1 MTLMSKIC
9 GVSTSTVLDY
19 IINHPYSPAL
29 IGFIVN
35 FSKSKRYVKI
45 ERLKKLLIIDKK
57 KCKFVAVLVKPD
69 NNDLE
74 KIKDLPFDY
83 YQIYDCNPEEI
94 KFIKEKYNKKII
106 SAITVE
112 KKEDVSK
119 YKNFVSISDIILF
132 DSKGYEKS
140 LSYDHNLLNEVPNNI
155 NKMIAGNIQF
165 DDDIEKF
172 RNICKYIDISGGL
185 ETSGVKDISKIDIFL
200 NKIKQLNN
208 ETKKRYSINRST

>member
-1 MTLMSKIC
+1 MILTSKIC
-9 GVSTSTVLDY
+9 GVSTSEVLNY
-19 IINHPYSPAL
+19 IIDHPFSPGL

-35 FSKSKRYVKI
+35 FPKSKRYIKNDK
-45 ERLKKLLIIDKK
+45 LKKLLTINKK
-57 KCKFVAVLVKPD
+57 RCQFVAVLVKPD
-69 NNDLE
+69 KNDLE

-94 KFIKEKYNKKII
+94 KFIKKKYSKKII

-112 KKEDVSK
+112 KKDDVKK
-119 YKNFVSISDIILF
+119 YKDFVTISDIILF
-132 DSKGYEKS
+132 DSIGYEKS

-172 RNICKYIDISGGL
+172 KNICKYIDISGGL
-185 ETSGVKDISKIDIFL
+185 ETSGLKDISKIDIFL
-200 NKIKQLNN
+200 NKVKQLNN
-208 ETKKRYSINRST
+208 ET

>member
-1 MTLMSKIC
+1 MSKIC
-9 GVSTSTVLDY
+9 GVSTSKILDY
-19 IINHPYSPAL
+19 LINHPYSPTL

-35 FSKSKRYVKI
+35 FSKSKRYVKNDK
-45 ERLKKLLIIDKK
+45 LKKLLIIDKK

-69 NNDLE
+69 YNDLE

-94 KFIKEKYNKKII
+94 KSIKKKYNKKII

-112 KKEDVSK
+112 KKEDVNK

-185 ETSGVKDISKIDIFL
+185 ETSGIKDISKIDIFL
-200 NKIKQLNN
+200 NKIRQLNN
-208 ETKKRYSINRST
+208 ETKKRYPINRST